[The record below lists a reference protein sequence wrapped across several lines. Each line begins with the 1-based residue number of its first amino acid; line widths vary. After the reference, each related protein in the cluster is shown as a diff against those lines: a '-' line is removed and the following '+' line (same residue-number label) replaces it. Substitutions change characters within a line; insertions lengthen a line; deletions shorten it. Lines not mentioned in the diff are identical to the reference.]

1 MAKFK
6 GKNCQFCGR
15 NEDDSPM
22 LISGPQG
29 GTICSLCIEQAAE
42 IVDAEVGFEYVP
54 TKAKSSSGAK
64 LTKKEIKDLQMRTP
78 MEIKAHLDEYIIG
91 QESAKRVMSVAV
103 YNHFKRILQNKT
115 SDGIEIEKSNLLFV
129 GRTGTGKTL
138 MAKTVAKLLKVPFA
152 IVDATVFTEAGYV
165 GEDIESMLTRL
176 LQNCDYDVA
185 AAERGIVY
193 IDEIDKIARRGDN
206 PSITRDVSGEG
217 VQQGLLKM
225 LEGADVLVPPQGG
238 RKHPDQKMVQVN
250 TSNILFICGGAFVGV
265 EKIIARRLNSQ
276 VIGFKGDHNRVDDMD
291 LLRYITPQDV
301 KSFGLIPELVGR
313 VPIVTYLEPLDKSAL
328 TRILTEPKNALIRQ
342 YQKLFSLE
350 KVDLTFDDDA
360 IEFIAQTAID
370 YQLGARGLRSICET
384 IMTDL
389 MFELPSQRD
398 IKSFVITRA
407 YASEK
412 IAKSAAFVQGK
423 AA

>member
-15 NEDDSPM
+15 SEDDSPM

-103 YNHFKRILQNKT
+103 YNHFKRIVQNKT

-276 VIGFKGDHNRVDDMD
+276 VIGFRGDHNRVDDMD
-291 LLRYITPQDV
+291 LLGYITPQDV

-360 IEFIAQTAID
+360 IEFIAQTAIN

-398 IKSFVITRA
+398 IKSFVITHE
-407 YASEK
+407 YAAEK

>member
-1 MAKFK
+1 
-6 GKNCQFCGR
+6 
-15 NEDDSPM
+15 
-22 LISGPQG
+22 
-29 GTICSLCIEQAAE
+29 
-42 IVDAEVGFEYVP
+42 
-54 TKAKSSSGAK
+54 
-64 LTKKEIKDLQMRTP
+64 
-78 MEIKAHLDEYIIG
+78 
-91 QESAKRVMSVAV
+91 
-103 YNHFKRILQNKT
+103 
-115 SDGIEIEKSNLLFV
+115 
-129 GRTGTGKTL
+129 
-138 MAKTVAKLLKVPFA
+138 
-152 IVDATVFTEAGYV
+152 
-165 GEDIESMLTRL
+165 
-176 LQNCDYDVA
+176 
-185 AAERGIVY
+185 
-193 IDEIDKIARRGDN
+193 
-206 PSITRDVSGEG
+206 
-217 VQQGLLKM
+217 
-225 LEGADVLVPPQGG
+225 
-238 RKHPDQKMVQVN
+238 
-250 TSNILFICGGAFVGV
+250 
-265 EKIIARRLNSQ
+265 
-276 VIGFKGDHNRVDDMD
+276 MD